1 MTMPVRFDT
10 AQFVKT
16 LVDAG
21 VLREHAEAHADAL
34 KLALSQPVANDAD
47 RAISRAEMRTLLAEL
62 ELRLTRKMRPLWV
75 LNIITLI
82 LVSANTV
89 KIFF

>member
-1 MTMPVRFDT
+1 MTMPIQFDT

-47 RAISRAEMRTLLAEL
+47 LAISRAEMRTLLAEL
-62 ELRLTRKMRPLWV
+62 ELRLTKKMRPLWV

-89 KIFF
+89 KILF

>member
-1 MTMPVRFDT
+1 MTMPIQFDT

-47 RAISRAEMRTLLAEL
+47 LAISRAEMRALLAEFEVRITNKL
-62 ELRLTRKMRPLWV
+62 RPLWV
-75 LNIITLI
+75 MSTVNLM
-82 LVSANTV
+82 LVSAIAV
-89 KIFF
+89 KVFF

>member
-1 MTMPVRFDT
+1 MTMPIQFDT

-47 RAISRAEMRTLLAEL
+47 LAISRAEMRTLLAEL
-62 ELRLTRKMRPLWV
+62 ELRLTKKMRPLWV